1 MTTRGCRRDDRGL
14 ATAELAVALPAVVLV
29 LALCLTAMALGVDHV
44 RAEDA
49 ARAGARAASRGEP
62 AAVVREIAASRAP
75 KGADVRIQTGPDS
88 VSVEVVAPA
97 RVRLLPGL
105 PGAAATAEAAW
116 EPGARP

>member
-1 MTTRGCRRDDRGL
+1 MSARGCRRGDRGL

-49 ARAGARAASRGEP
+49 ARAAARAASRGEP
-62 AAVVREIAASRAP
+62 VAVVREVAAARAP
-75 KGADVRIQTGPDS
+75 RGAEVIVEAGARSVTVR
-88 VSVEVVAPA
+88 VVAPG
-97 RVRLLPGL
+97 RVRLLPAL
-105 PGAAATAEAAW
+105 PGASATAEAVW

>member
-1 MTTRGCRRDDRGL
+1 M

-62 AAVVREIAASRAP
+62 AGLVRDIVAARAP
-75 KGADVRIQTGPDS
+75 RGADIRVRAGAES
-88 VSVEVVAPA
+88 VVVQVVAPA
-97 RVRLLPGL
+97 RVRLLPAL
-105 PGAAATAEAAW
+105 PGAAASAEAAW

>member
-1 MTTRGCRRDDRGL
+1 MTRRGRPCGDRGL

-62 AAVVREIAASRAP
+62 VAVVREVAATRAP
-75 KGADVRIQTGPDS
+75 RGASIIVDAGAEGVVVR
-88 VSVEVVAPA
+88 VVAPA
-97 RVRLLPGL
+97 RVRLLPRL
-105 PGAAATAEAAW
+105 PSAEATAEALW
-116 EPGARP
+116 EPGVRP